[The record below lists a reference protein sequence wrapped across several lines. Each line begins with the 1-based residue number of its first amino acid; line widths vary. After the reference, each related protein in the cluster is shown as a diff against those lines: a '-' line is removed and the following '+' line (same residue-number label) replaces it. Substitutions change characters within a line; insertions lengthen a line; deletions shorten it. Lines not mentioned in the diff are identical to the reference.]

1 MSTSRSSR
9 PRKANPTMAKPPS
22 SEQWLPTKLALLM
35 HSSRESLP
43 SSSKKE
49 PLLPSETERSKSS
62 RDTSPSKSTSSA
74 ESLPRLFKSK
84 PTPKKIF
91 LTDRSKKEKEKG
103 DPEARKVKTDLEDP
117 ERKEIDLP
125 EDLEKKEID
134 LPEDPEKTTRKD
146 LPEDPERKEIDLPE
160 DLEKTTRKDPED
172 PEKIMKIDPLED
184 LERIMKKDPADPEK
198 TGKEKILEKEETSV
212 REEDP
217 EKAKK
222 EDREDLPSSGL
233 RSAPLSPQMKTSTS
247 LPRYC
252 FCNVGRLSR
261 KCWQKS

>member
-1 MSTSRSSR
+1 
-9 PRKANPTMAKPPS
+9 
-22 SEQWLPTKLALLM
+22 L
-35 HSSRESLP
+35 
-43 SSSKKE
+43 
-49 PLLPSETERSKSS
+49 
-62 RDTSPSKSTSSA
+62 TSSA

-84 PTPKKIF
+84 PTLKKIF
-91 LTDRSKKEKEKG
+91 LIDRSKKEKEKG
-103 DPEARKVKTDLEDP
+103 DPEVKKVKTDLEDP

-125 EDLEKKEID
+125 EDPEKKEID
-134 LPEDPEKTTRKD
+134 LPEDPEK
-146 LPEDPERKEIDLPE
+146 KEIDLPE
-160 DLEKTTRKDPED
+160 DLEKTTRKDHED

-222 EDREDLPSSGL
+222 EEREDLPSSGL
-233 RSAPLSPQMKTSTS
+233 RSVPLSPLMKTSTS

-252 FCNVGRLSR
+252 FFNLGRLSR

>member
-1 MSTSRSSR
+1 
-9 PRKANPTMAKPPS
+9 
-22 SEQWLPTKLALLM
+22 L
-35 HSSRESLP
+35 
-43 SSSKKE
+43 
-49 PLLPSETERSKSS
+49 
-62 RDTSPSKSTSSA
+62 TSSA

-84 PTPKKIF
+84 PTLKKIF
-91 LTDRSKKEKEKG
+91 LIDRSKKEKEKG
-103 DPEARKVKTDLEDP
+103 DPEVKKVKTDLEDP

-125 EDLEKKEID
+125 ED
-134 LPEDPEKTTRKD
+134 PEK
-146 LPEDPERKEIDLPE
+146 KEIDLPE
-160 DLEKTTRKDPED
+160 DLEKTTRKDHED

-222 EDREDLPSSGL
+222 EEREDLPSSGL
-233 RSAPLSPQMKTSTS
+233 RSVPLSPLMKTSTS

-252 FCNVGRLSR
+252 FFNLGRLSR